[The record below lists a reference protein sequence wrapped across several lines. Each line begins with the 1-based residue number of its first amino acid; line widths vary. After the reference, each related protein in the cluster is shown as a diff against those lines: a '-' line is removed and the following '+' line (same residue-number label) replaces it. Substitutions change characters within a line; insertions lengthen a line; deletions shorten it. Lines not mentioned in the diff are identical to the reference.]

1 MLVDLEKKDLIKLVK
16 SISPYFTAMNEH
28 YIKGMG
34 NYDDY
39 RSSWEW
45 DETSLEQL
53 DESDLLLIY
62 YICKNSWK

>member
-1 MLVDLEKKDLIKLVK
+1 MLVDLEKEDLIKLVK
-16 SISPYFTAMNEH
+16 GISPYFTAMNEYH
-28 YIKGMG
+28 IKGMG

-45 DETSLEQL
+45 DETALKQL

>member
-1 MLVDLEKKDLIKLVK
+1 MLVDLEKEDLINLVK
-16 SISPYFTAMNEH
+16 GVSPYFTAMNEP

-39 RSSWEW
+39 RSSWKW
-45 DETSLEQL
+45 DKTALEQL

>member
-1 MLVDLEKKDLIKLVK
+1 MLVDLKKEDLIKLVK
-16 SISPYFTAMNEH
+16 GVSPYFTAMNEP

-39 RSSWEW
+39 RSSWKW
-45 DETSLEQL
+45 DETALKQL
-53 DESDLLLIY
+53 DENDLLIIY